1 MTGVLY
7 AAAAYNVAW
16 GAFVVLFPLAL
27 FEWAGM
33 PAPNYPGL
41 WQCAGMMAGVYGVGY
56 LAAARDPVTHW
67 PVVLVG
73 LLGKVVVPIGVAA
86 AAARGELPWAL
97 GATILAGD
105 VVWWAPFALIL
116 HRAYRRHAI
125 HLRLVRDHRS
135 LRRA

>member
-16 GAFVVLFPLAL
+16 GAFAVLVPLAL

-33 PAPNYPGL
+33 PAPSYPGL
-41 WQCAGMMAGVYGVGY
+41 WQCVGTMVGVYGVGY

-73 LLGKVVVPIGVAA
+73 FLGKILVPVGVAA
-86 AAARGELPWAL
+86 AASRGELPWAL
-97 GATILAGD
+97 GAAILASG
-105 VVWWAPFALIL
+105 VVWWVPFALIL
-116 HRAYRRHAI
+116 RRAYRRHAI